1 MQYKDYYNVLGVDK
15 KATQEEI
22 KKAFRKLAKKYHPD
36 AHPGDK
42 QSEEKFKEINEAY
55 EVLGDAEKRKKY
67 DQFGQEG
74 NFTNG
79 YDFDPSQ
86 YGFNGSQGFQ
96 YRTSTGN
103 ANDFSDFFNMIFGG
117 GGFRSESFGMGD
129 LGGIF
134 GGNAGRHS
142 GFSHK
147 MHSRGNDIE
156 AEIEITPEDGFNG
169 SEKMI
174 NLKGGGSDNK
184 ISFRVPRGIKDGEKI
199 KLSGQGERGIN
210 GGGSGDLYL
219 RVKFVRS
226 HSFELD
232 GMNLFSSV
240 DIYPWDAALGTEI
253 PFNTLDGK
261 IIVRIPAGIQSD
273 NRIRVAGKGY
283 IGRDGSRGDLFIKVR
298 IINPAQLTQEQ
309 KKLYE
314 RLKELS
320 AAGNY

>member
-15 KATQEEI
+15 KASQEEI

-36 AHPGDK
+36 AQPGDK

-55 EVLGDAEKRKKY
+55 EVLGDSEKRKKY
-67 DQFGQEG
+67 DQFGQAG

-86 YGFNGSQGFQ
+86 YGFDGSQGFH
-96 YRTSTGN
+96 YRTSAGN

-117 GGFRSESFGMGD
+117 GGFRSDSFGMGD

-134 GGNAGRHS
+134 GGNTGRSS
-142 GFSHK
+142 GFSRK
-147 MHSRGNDIE
+147 MNTRGSDIE

-169 SEKMI
+169 TEQVI
-174 NLKGGGSDNK
+174 NLKGGSDNK
-184 ISFRVPRGIKDGEKI
+184 ISFRVPKGIKDGEKI

-210 GGGSGDLYL
+210 GGKSGDLYL

-226 HSFELD
+226 GSLELE
-232 GMNLFSSV
+232 GMNLSSSV

-261 IIVRIPAGIQSD
+261 IILKIPAGIQSD

-283 IGRDGSRGDLFIKVR
+283 MGRDGSRGDLFIRVR
-298 IINPAQLTQEQ
+298 LINPVKLTQEQ

-314 RLKELS
+314 GLKELS
-320 AAGNY
+320 ATGNY